1 MLATL
6 PPELLK
12 MGTGEEKDVKDVD
25 ESTVEID
32 DNDLEKVRDKDEDS
46 SLKTGMRRKIGLRL
60 RFKGTKVIC

>member
-12 MGTGEEKDVKDVD
+12 MGTGEEKDVKDAD

-46 SLKTGMRRKIGLRL
+46 SLKTGMRRRIGLRL
-60 RFKGTKVIC
+60 KGTKVIC

>member
-12 MGTGEEKDVKDVD
+12 IVTREEKDVKDVD

-46 SLKTGMRRKIGLRL
+46 SLKTGMRRRIGLRL
-60 RFKGTKVIC
+60 KGTKVIC

>member
-46 SLKTGMRRKIGLRL
+46 SLKTGMRRRIGLRL
-60 RFKGTKVIC
+60 KGTKVIC